1 MDRLS
6 MTTTPLRVLIADDE
20 RPARLYL
27 AGLLAACSGVVLVG
41 EAASGREAVALIEQT
56 DPHLALLDLQMPETG
71 GLALARW
78 LPPDRLPLVAFVTAF
93 DDQAIEAFEL
103 NAIDYILKPATQDR
117 VQATLDRAVA
127 RLASPERPE
136 RRAAALTEAAAVYA
150 QADRR
155 PYVDRIP
162 IRRRDDVLLLPTRQ
176 IAFVTAEAELLHIT
190 TVANERHT
198 ITHRLHL
205 LETRLDPRRFIR
217 LGRGTIANVD
227 QIARMSAMPGGTYT
241 AVMTSGHE
249 LQVSRIQSRV
259 LRETFLKL

>member
-1 MDRLS
+1 MAAH
-6 MTTTPLRVLIADDE
+6 MTTHPLRVLIADDE

-27 AGLLAACSGVVLVG
+27 AGLLAQCSGVVLVG
-41 EAASGREAVALIEQT
+41 EAASGRETVALIEQT
-56 DPHLALLDLQMPETG
+56 EPHLALLDLQMPEMG
-71 GLALARW
+71 GLEVARS
-78 LPPDRLPLVAFVTAF
+78 LPADRLPLIAFVTAF
-93 DDQAIEAFEL
+93 DDHAIEAFEL
-103 NAIDYILKPATQDR
+103 NAIDYLLKPAPLDR
-117 VQATLDRAVA
+117 VQATIDRAVA
-127 RLASPERPE
+127 RLASPEAPE
-136 RRAAALTEAAAVYA
+136 SRVAALTDAAAVYA

-162 IRRRDDVLLLPTRQ
+162 VRRRDDVLLLPVRQ

-190 TVANERHT
+190 TVANERYT

-217 LGRGTIANVD
+217 LGRGAIANVD

-241 AVMTSGHE
+241 AVMTNGHE